1 MKQLRNGG
9 NNFKFDGGELYK
21 KLLSHLNFHLDQT
34 ILMTALNKRVRFYG
48 IILSQQVILHKYA
61 TVISAEHHSNY
72 GKDKRKS

>member
-9 NNFKFDGGELYK
+9 NNFKFDTGERYK

-48 IILSQQVILHKYA
+48 ITLSQVILHKYA

-72 GKDKRKS
+72 RKDKRKS